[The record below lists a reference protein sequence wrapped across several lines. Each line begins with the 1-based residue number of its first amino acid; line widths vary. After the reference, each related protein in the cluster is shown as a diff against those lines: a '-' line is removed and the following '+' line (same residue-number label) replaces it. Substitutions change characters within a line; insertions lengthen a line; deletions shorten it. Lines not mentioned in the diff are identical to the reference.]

1 VRALVLLGAALA
13 LAGCAAATAEA
24 PPTEA
29 IERVVRDYLVKHP
42 EVVVE
47 ALRAMEE
54 RQRAAEH
61 EQARA
66 AIRAR
71 QDDLLRDPASP
82 VGGNP
87 QGDVT
92 VVEFFDYNC
101 PHCRRA
107 AETVARLT
115 EEDTSLRVV
124 YKELPIL
131 GPDSVLATRVALAA
145 HAQGKYLELHRALMA
160 TTEALTGP
168 AVLEIARGLGLDAA
182 RLEAEMGSAEITAAI
197 EKNRALAQALG
208 VSGTPAFV
216 VGTDL
221 VPGAIGLE
229 AFRET
234 VGRARQR

>member
-1 VRALVLLGAALA
+1 MRALVLLAAALA

-29 IERVVRDYLVKHP
+29 TERVVRDYLARHP

-47 ALRAMEE
+47 ALRAAEE
-54 RQRAAEH
+54 RQRAAAH
-61 EQARA
+61 EQGRA
-66 AIRAR
+66 AIQAR
-71 QDDLLRDPASP
+71 QDELLRDPASP

-87 QGDVT
+87 RGDVT

-107 AETVARLT
+107 AETMARLT
-115 EEDTSLRVV
+115 EEDRGLRVV

-131 GPDSVLATRVALAA
+131 GPDSLVAARVALAA

-168 AVLEIARGLGLDAA
+168 AVLEIARGLGLDET
-182 RLEAEMGSAEITAAI
+182 RLKADMGSAGITAAI

-234 VGRARQR
+234 IGRARQR

>member
-1 VRALVLLGAALA
+1 MRALVLLAAALA

-29 IERVVRDYLVKHP
+29 IERVVRDYLARHP

-87 QGDVT
+87 RGDVT

-107 AETVARLT
+107 AETVAKLT
-115 EEDTSLRVV
+115 EEDRGLRLV

-131 GPDSVLATRVALAA
+131 GPDSLVAARVALAA

-160 TTEALTGP
+160 TAEALTGP
-168 AVLEIARGLGLDAA
+168 AVLEIARGLGLDDT
-182 RLEAEMGSAEITAAI
+182 RLKAEMWSAEITAAI

-208 VSGTPAFV
+208 LSGTPAFV

-221 VPGAIGLE
+221 IPGAIGLE

>member
-1 VRALVLLGAALA
+1 VRALVLLAAALA

-29 IERVVRDYLVKHP
+29 TERVVRDYLARHP

-47 ALRAMEE
+47 ALRAAEE
-54 RQRAAEH
+54 RQRAAAH
-61 EQARA
+61 EQGRA
-66 AIRAR
+66 AIQAR
-71 QDDLLRDPASP
+71 QDELLRDPASP

-87 QGDVT
+87 RGDVT

-107 AETVARLT
+107 AETMARLT
-115 EEDTSLRVV
+115 EEDRGLRVV

-131 GPDSVLATRVALAA
+131 GPDSLVAARVALAA

-168 AVLEIARGLGLDAA
+168 AVLEIARGLGLDET
-182 RLEAEMGSAEITAAI
+182 RLKADMGSAGITAAI

-234 VGRARQR
+234 IGRARQR